1 MRTVGLTISPF
12 FMMTNLGYLGEKKK
26 SPPQTNHGS
35 INQFSIGNNV
45 KHKNL
50 SRKQWIMK
58 IAYHIY
64 MVTSHVHENITFML
78 IKIDMTMIC
87 MRVS

>member
-1 MRTVGLTISPF
+1 
-12 FMMTNLGYLGEKKK
+12 MMTNLGYLGEKKK
-26 SPPQTNHGS
+26 STPQTNHGL

-45 KHKNL
+45 KHEKLNK
-50 SRKQWIMK
+50 KQWIMK

-64 MVTSHVHENITFML
+64 MVTSHVHENITYML